1 MVSAGEVS
9 GEAMALALSRELR
22 RQSPGTE
29 VAMLQDTVAVEPVF
43 GFWEGLRA
51 APRVRKALVQAE
63 EFVVSENP
71 DLVVLV
77 SFSGFHLPLGTK
89 LRRRGFKVLY
99 LGPPQVWA
107 WGGWRVRRLKAAA
120 DRVVCL
126 FGFEESRLAGA
137 GIDAEYLGYPLLD
150 MVAGRLSWEQVH
162 DRLGVGYTHRY
173 MVFLPGSRPGE
184 IAFHRPLFRETFLLL
199 RKEVPALRG
208 VVVTASGPPGAGA
221 SDADDARDRDAGLIV
236 LRPDAGKGAGSE
248 TGKGREG
255 RAMSAEQLQ
264 MQAVRKE
271 EAGGRIRYEVM
282 RHADCACAVSGT
294 VTAELAI
301 LGVPMVCCY
310 HLSGGSRLAARL
322 LVKTDCFS
330 LPNILLKRRVVPE
343 VVDPEPE
350 MLVRMLTTLTSS
362 SPERREQLQ
371 ALEEVRGRLGPE
383 GAMERVA
390 RFALGMG
397 GHPGQ
402 GQNAR
407 REL

>member
-1 MVSAGEVS
+1 
-9 GEAMALALSRELR
+9 
-22 RQSPGTE
+22 
-29 VAMLQDTVAVEPVF
+29 
-43 GFWEGLRA
+43 
-51 APRVRKALVQAE
+51 
-63 EFVVSENP
+63 
-71 DLVVLV
+71 
-77 SFSGFHLPLGTK
+77 
-89 LRRRGFKVLY
+89 
-99 LGPPQVWA
+99 
-107 WGGWRVRRLKAAA
+107 
-120 DRVVCL
+120 
-126 FGFEESRLAGA
+126 
-137 GIDAEYLGYPLLD
+137 
-150 MVAGRLSWEQVH
+150 
-162 DRLGVGYTHRY
+162 
-173 MVFLPGSRPGE
+173 
-184 IAFHRPLFRETFLLL
+184 
-199 RKEVPALRG
+199 
-208 VVVTASGPPGAGA
+208 
-221 SDADDARDRDAGLIV
+221 
-236 LRPDAGKGAGSE
+236 
-248 TGKGREG
+248 
-255 RAMSAEQLQ
+255 MSAEQLQ

-390 RFALGMG
+390 RFALEMG
-397 GHPGQ
+397 VTRDKGRTRGANCEKQRVRNLHNPRVPLSDFCVS
-402 GQNAR
+402 AR
-407 REL
+407 RPSP